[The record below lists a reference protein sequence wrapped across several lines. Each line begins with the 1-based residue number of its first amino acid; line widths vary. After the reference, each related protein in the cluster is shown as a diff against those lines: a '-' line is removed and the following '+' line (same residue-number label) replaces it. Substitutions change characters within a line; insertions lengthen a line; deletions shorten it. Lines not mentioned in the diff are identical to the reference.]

1 MKLNDKTGNKETA
14 KSIWLKKANHLFAN
28 KERLIFYSGLILTAI
43 FSLLLFEPKVSIGG
57 DDSIYI
63 NRAYNFLHE
72 GDFPTFQAPL
82 YPIVLSLILAI
93 SGLNLIAFKIFSLIC
108 MLGFYWFTFSL
119 FKNYLEPFLLFIFSV
134 LLATSA
140 ALLSYA
146 SLTYSE
152 AFYLFIQ
159 SIFLF
164 YFDKKMIRNFV
175 PNFPAVL
182 IISVLLLLL
191 FLTRNVGLVAF
202 LSASTFLVFK
212 KEWKTAIQM
221 LVFFL
226 LLYGLYHILK
236 ISIWD
241 IPDIQTAGQ
250 GSTLFLKNSFR
261 PELGKETTL
270 GFLLRLAGNS
280 VYYLGYHLF
289 NIFGLSSG
297 EEFLVNATVAL
308 VVYFIFFRGFLSS
321 FNEKSFWF
329 FIGIYVLLTIGVT
342 FFLLQTYWNQER
354 LIITIAPFILIFLL
368 HSLYNLFN
376 NKLIKFSASFL
387 LFIGLLI
394 TFNLYK
400 TLSKIPEQ
408 TKTITRYFQ
417 GDRFYGFPE
426 DWQNYLAMAQWSS
439 ENLPSD
445 AFVACRKP
453 GMAFIYG
460 KGRNFHGIWRVT
472 SDDPEVLY
480 KKLKDAGVTHVIV
493 ASLRTNP
500 DDPDS
505 PLIKTVRNYM
515 EAIYTAYP
523 DQIKLVQKLGDNWP
537 SYLYEL
543 N

>member
-1 MKLNDKTGNKETA
+1 M
-14 KSIWLKKANHLFAN
+14 
-28 KERLIFYSGLILTAI
+28 IFYTGMFFTAI

-63 NRAYNFLHE
+63 NRAYNLLHE
-72 GDFPTFQAPL
+72 GVFPTFQAPL
-82 YPIVLSLILAI
+82 YPIFLSLILAI
-93 SGLNLIAFKIFSLIC
+93 AGLSLIAFKIFSLIC
-108 MLGFYWFTFSL
+108 MLGFYWFTLHL

-152 AFYLFIQ
+152 AFFLFIQ
-159 SIFLF
+159 SLFLF
-164 YFDKKMIRNFV
+164 YFDKKMIRNSALTL
-175 PNFPAVL
+175 PTIL
-182 IISVLLLLL
+182 IISILLLLL
-191 FLTRNVGLVAF
+191 FLTRNVGLVAL
-202 LSASTFLVFK
+202 LSASAFLAIK
-212 KEWKTAIQM
+212 KEWKTASQ
-221 LVFFL
+221 LVFSFIV
-226 LLYGLYHILK
+226 LYGLYHILK

-241 IPDIQTAGQ
+241 IPDIQAAGQ

-261 PELGKETTL
+261 PELGRETPL
-270 GFLLRLAGNS
+270 GFFIRLVGNS
-280 VYYLGYHLF
+280 VYYLGFHLF

-297 EEFLVNATVAL
+297 EEFLVNATVAIA
-308 VVYFIFFRGFLSS
+308 VYFIFFRGFLNS
-321 FNEKSFWF
+321 FKEKSFWF
-329 FIGIYVLLTIGVT
+329 FIGTYVLLTIGIT

-354 LIITIAPFILIFLL
+354 LIITLAPFILIFLL
-368 HSLYNLFN
+368 HTLLNLFN
-376 NKLIKFSASFL
+376 TKLRKFSAIFF
-387 LFIGLLI
+387 LFICILVS
-394 TFNLYK
+394 FNLYT

-408 TKTITRYFQ
+408 TKIITRYLQ

-472 SDDPEVLY
+472 SDDPEILY
-480 KKLKDAGVTHVIV
+480 KKLKDAGVTHVIL

-515 EAIYTAYP
+515 EAIYKVYP
-523 DQIKLVQKLGDNWP
+523 ERLNLVHQIGEDWP